1 MGHIWKVPA
10 VPLTDED
17 LFGEEKRVEE
27 ASEQFIIFRL
37 EDEWFAF
44 SSIEVREV
52 LKVKEITY
60 LPGMPSHIA
69 GVTSIR
75 GTIVLVIEPKQ
86 LLQLPHSSGT
96 QARYILV
103 VNHNDYLQG
112 LLADEV
118 TEVLSISRQSLEPPP
133 ALLQTGEKKRI
144 QNTFYWKGHL
154 IAVLQAQN
162 LIESQIY
169 KGDIK

>member
-1 MGHIWKVPA
+1 MGPIWKVPA

-17 LFGEEKRVEE
+17 LFGEEKRGEE

-44 SSIEVREV
+44 RSIEVREV

-75 GTIVLVIEPKQ
+75 GTIVLVVQPKQ
-86 LLQLPHSSGT
+86 LLQLPHSSGI
-96 QARYILV
+96 QPRYILI

-118 TEVLSISRQSLEPPP
+118 TEVLSISQQSLAPPP
-133 ALLQTGEKKRI
+133 ALLQSGEKKMV
-144 QNTFYWKGHL
+144 QNIFYWMGHL
-154 IAVLQAQN
+154 IAVLEIQN
-162 LIESQIY
+162 LIEGRMS
-169 KGDIK
+169 KGDMK

>member
-1 MGHIWKVPA
+1 MGDIWKVPV
-10 VPLTDED
+10 VPRTDED
-17 LFGEEKRVEE
+17 LFREEKRVEE
-27 ASEQFIIFRL
+27 VSEQFIIFRL

-44 SSIEVREV
+44 RSIEVREI

-75 GTIVLVIEPKQ
+75 GTIVLVIQPKQ
-86 LLQLPHSSGT
+86 LLELPHASGT

-103 VNHNDYLQG
+103 VNHKGCLQG

-118 TEVLSISRQSLEPPP
+118 TEVLSISQQSLEPPSV
-133 ALLQTGEKKRI
+133 LLQNGEKKMV

-162 LIESQIY
+162 LIESQIL